1 MREGGLEAVEIF
13 YECLRAHAETCDGAD
28 EAAKLRTAARQ
39 IGELCK
45 SLGLSVIVL
54 QPFSNATGLLDAQA
68 TAAKRDEFKLWL
80 ELANLLGTDLLQIPS
95 TFATPGVTFAST
107 GVTDDR
113 DAIAADLRAL
123 ADMAAA
129 HDPPMRIAFE
139 ALCFSHPVG
148 VVRWQDAWDVIE
160 RTQRDNVLLCFDAF
174 HVVGNEQV
182 DTAQSDFERPNGAER
197 VRASMAEFVKTVPA
211 KRIGFVQLGD
221 GERLNGPL
229 DARHPLHSAEMPPLM
244 SWARSCRLFPYE
256 ADRGAFTAQQVIF
269 DAVRETGYDGP
280 VSFEIFHAEQ
290 HKFDPALPKTV
301 VARAVASWRRL
312 TA

>member
-1 MREGGLEAVEIF
+1 M
-13 YECLRAHAETCDGAD
+13 
-28 EAAKLRTAARQ
+28 
-39 IGELCK
+39 
-45 SLGLSVIVL
+45 

-80 ELANLLGTDLLQIPS
+80 EVRPVSSPSLIEQLANLLGTDLLQIPS

-182 DTAQSDFERPNGAER
+182 DTGASGLS
-197 VRASMAEFVKTVPA
+197 VRCCLCRA
-211 KRIGFVQLGD
+211 GFSTPGFGVV
-221 GERLNGPL
+221 
-229 DARHPLHSAEMPPLM
+229 EM
-244 SWARSCRLFPYE
+244 S
-256 ADRGAFTAQQVIF
+256 
-269 DAVRETGYDGP
+269 
-280 VSFEIFHAEQ
+280 
-290 HKFDPALPKTV
+290 
-301 VARAVASWRRL
+301 
-312 TA
+312 